1 MSAPNPQ
8 ENDNTI
14 RDPRAVKIKR
24 ALLSASDKTDIED
37 FARKL
42 EAFGVEILSTGGTA
56 KMLKDAGIAVKDV
69 SEHTGFPE
77 IMDGR
82 VKTLHPTIHG
92 GILARR
98 DDEAHKQ
105 AMSDN
110 NITDID
116 LVVVNLYPFVETM
129 QSGKGFEECIE
140 NIDIGGPAMI
150 RAAAKN
156 HEFVAIVTDPQD
168 YERVL
173 GDMAE
178 HDGAVTYKTRKHLA
192 ATAYSLTATYDS
204 NIASWFVSQMDDK
217 FGYPRRISFSG
228 NLKQTLRYGENPH
241 QTAAIYTVDDS
252 VRPGAARA
260 TQIQGKELSY
270 NNLND
275 TDAAF
280 ELVSEF
286 DEPAVAIIKHANPC
300 GVALADDPLSAYNQ
314 AFTCDP
320 VSAFGGIIALN
331 RTLTKDTAAAIIEKF
346 CEVIIAPDIEV
357 DAIELLKSK
366 KNVRVLTTG
375 GMPERDQDRKMVVR
389 IAGGLLVQ
397 DCDNGYITA
406 DDLKVVTDR
415 EPTAEEL
422 KDLLFAFRVAKHV
435 KSNAIVYAKN
445 GATVGIG
452 AGQMSR
458 VDSARIAAWKSEEA
472 AKELGQDEP
481 LAKGSVVAS
490 DAFFPFADGLISA
503 AEAGVTAV
511 IQPGGSIRDEEV
523 IEAANE
529 RGLAMVMTGMRHFR
543 H

>member
-1 MSAPNPQ
+1 MSAPKAQ
-8 ENDNTI
+8 ESDNTI

-24 ALLSASDKTDIED
+24 ALLSASDKTDLED

-69 SEHTGFPE
+69 SDHTGFPE

-98 DDEAHKQ
+98 DDDAHKQ

-110 NITDID
+110 DISDID

-129 QSGKGFEECIE
+129 QSGKGFEDCIE

-252 VRPGAARA
+252 VRPGAALS

-286 DEPAVAIIKHANPC
+286 EEPAVAIIKHANPC
-300 GVALADDPLSAYNQ
+300 GVALAEDTLSAYNQ
-314 AFTCDP
+314 AFACDP

-346 CEVIIAPDIEV
+346 CEVIIAPDIEG
-357 DAIELLKSK
+357 DAIEVLKSK

-375 GMPERDQDRKMVVR
+375 GMPDKDQDRKMVVR

-397 DCDNGYITA
+397 DCDNGHITA

-415 EPTAEEL
+415 EPTEEEL

-445 GATVGIG
+445 AATVGIG

-458 VDSARIAAWKSEEA
+458 VDSSRIAAWKSEEA
-472 AKELGQDEP
+472 AKELGKDEP